1 MDKDKAAKQT
11 TNRKQDHL
19 DICCNSTREIE
30 MTKTTGFEDLEFVH
44 NALPEVNFNDIDL
57 STSFL
62 RHQFKYPIFISS
74 ITGGTEKA
82 KEMNSLLAR
91 AAEKFGIGIGVGSQR
106 AALEDE
112 NNIDSFSIIRDNASK
127 AFVAANLGAIQL
139 NNDFTITHAQ
149 KAIDMIKADALIL
162 HLNPL
167 QEIIQPE
174 GDTNFNNLFS
184 KIKEIGKKLKEPLI
198 VKEVGSGIS
207 YETARQL
214 SECNVKAIDIAGAGG
229 TSWSQIEAIR
239 ARQQGFTKQA
249 KIGELLKNWG
259 IPTAASTIEVATLA
273 DKVEIISSGGI
284 RNGLEAAKALAIGA
298 KLVGIALPLAC
309 LAATGTERQIT
320 DWLEHFIHELKTV
333 MFLTGCAKIDDLQKT
348 RMTITGKTAEWLSAR
363 GFIEE
368 LDLINLRG

>member
-1 MDKDKAAKQT
+1 MDKDNAAKQT
-11 TNRKQDHL
+11 AARKQDHI
-19 DICCNSTREIE
+19 DICCNSTKEIE
-30 MTKTTGFEDLEFVH
+30 MSKTTGFEDLEFVH
-44 NALPEVNFNDIDL
+44 NALPEVNFDDIDL

-62 RHQFKYPIFISS
+62 KHQFKYPIFISS

-82 KEMNSLLAR
+82 KKINSLLAQ

-106 AALEDE
+106 AALEEE
-112 NNIDSFSIIRDNASK
+112 NTFDSFSIIRENAPK

-139 NNDFTITHAQ
+139 NNNFTITHAQ
-149 KAIDMIKADALIL
+149 KAIEMIKANALIL

-174 GDTNFNNLFS
+174 GNTNFNNLSS

-207 YETARQL
+207 YEIARQL
-214 SECNVKAIDIAGAGG
+214 TECNVKAIDIAGAGG

-239 ARQQGFTKQA
+239 AKQQGFTKQA
-249 KIGELLKNWG
+249 KVGELLKNWG

-320 DWLEHFIHELKTV
+320 DWLEQFIHELKTV
-333 MFLTGCAKIDDLQKT
+333 MFLTGCAKIDDLHKA